1 MRRSRDPPVIT
12 AVEEHAADAIP
23 RYAAG
28 GMQASEAIPSS
39 RCGDRESDPSLM
51 LGVVIL
57 VAANTLVVA
66 ALIVG
71 LVWMLA

>member
-1 MRRSRDPPVIT
+1 
-12 AVEEHAADAIP
+12 
-23 RYAAG
+23 
-28 GMQASEAIPSS
+28 MQASEAIPSS

-66 ALIVG
+66 TLIVG
-71 LVWMLA
+71 LVWLLA

>member
-1 MRRSRDPPVIT
+1 
-12 AVEEHAADAIP
+12 
-23 RYAAG
+23 
-28 GMQASEAIPSS
+28 
-39 RCGDRESDPSLM
+39 M

>member
-1 MRRSRDPPVIT
+1 
-12 AVEEHAADAIP
+12 
-23 RYAAG
+23 
-28 GMQASEAIPSS
+28 MQHSEAIPFS
-39 RCGDRESDPSLM
+39 RCTERGSDPSLM